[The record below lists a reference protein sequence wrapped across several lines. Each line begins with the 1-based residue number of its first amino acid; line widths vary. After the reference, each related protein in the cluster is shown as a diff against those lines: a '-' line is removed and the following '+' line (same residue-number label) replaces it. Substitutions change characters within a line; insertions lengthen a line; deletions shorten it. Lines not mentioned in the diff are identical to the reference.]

1 MTITNRLAD
10 AKFLYDAGRHE
21 GALLSV
27 LVAVAGSSR
36 RRFPKGTRSLKNP
49 SQDMGDREAFEMFMG
64 EEMKRVGACS
74 VLFDGKCNSAESIF
88 YHWLRCSLAHE
99 AELPNQVVFH
109 TGRSPLEASICRDPG
124 PPERLCITHP
134 IVLLIGHVV
143 STANEN
149 GDVPESVR
157 RSLFPVSASGIP

>member
-1 MTITNRLAD
+1 MSITNRLVD
-10 AKFLYDAGRHE
+10 AKLLYDGGRHE

-36 RRFPKGTRSLKNP
+36 RRFPQGTKSLSKP
-49 SQDMGDREAFEMFMG
+49 SKDMGDREAFVIFMG

-88 YHWLRCSLAHE
+88 YEWLRCWLAHA
-99 AELPNQVVFH
+99 AELPEQVVFH
-109 TGRSPLEASICRDPG
+109 AGRSPCEASICRDAG

-134 IVLLIGHVV
+134 LVLLIGHVV
-143 STANEN
+143 STAQEN
-149 GDVPESVR
+149 RDVPEEVR
-157 RSLFPVSASGIP
+157 RSLAP

>member
-1 MTITNRLAD
+1 MSITNRLVD
-10 AKFLYDAGRHE
+10 AKLLYDTDRHE

-36 RRFPKGTRSLKNP
+36 RRFPKGTKSRTSPAK
-49 SQDMGDREAFEMFMG
+49 DMGDREAFETFIG

-88 YHWLRCSLAHE
+88 YKWLRCSLAHE
-99 AELPNQVVFH
+99 AELPEQVVFH
-109 TGRSPLEASICRDPG
+109 AGQSPREASICRDPG

-134 IVLLIGHVV
+134 MVLLIGYVV
-143 STANEN
+143 STAQEN
-149 GDVPESVR
+149 SDVPVGVR
-157 RSLFPVSASGIP
+157 QSLTP